1 MAGGGP
7 AAWRWELGILTM
19 ALTCSEGRRP
29 RPIGR
34 ASGVRRSA
42 STTRTG
48 LAIATN
54 TGGDGRQGGR
64 TRPGRRTMATDS
76 GSPGSAAPTDCRE
89 GMQTGW
95 RSCGLTSRCVVVLL
109 ASLREAR
116 NGDGD
121 AERMPLGSTDAC
133 SGERC
138 SLAYW
143 SSGRRRPDPAILLG
157 EVMAGKVLASDDEEL
172 QWPCKAVVLCR
183 RGNRRRAAVRAAGH
197 AREPGLR
204 FFL

>member
-1 MAGGGP
+1 MAGGALFVRLLAAAALHKLRRDGMRP
-7 AAWRWELGILTM
+7 AGECGGSASNFIGDADGE
-19 ALTCSEGRRP
+19 RRP
-29 RPIGR
+29 GCRRR
-34 ASGVRRSA
+34 AIVELQLDA
-42 STTRTG
+42 VV
-48 LAIATN
+48 L
-54 TGGDGRQGGR
+54 
-64 TRPGRRTMATDS
+64 
-76 GSPGSAAPTDCRE
+76 
-89 GMQTGW
+89 
-95 RSCGLTSRCVVVLL
+95 VVVLL

-157 EVMAGKVLASDDEEL
+157 EVMAGKVPASDDEEL

-197 AREPGLR
+197 AEDSILR
-204 FFL
+204 FIGARVEGAAGTTAKPWNGNGKSH